1 MTSLNKENENYR
13 QLIVNHYSNPSSKGL
28 LKTKD
33 SLVFH
38 HYTNSCVDDFY
49 IELTF
54 DQDTIVNARF
64 EGIGCAISTS
74 AIDIFNTLIINQ
86 KINQVKIINNN
97 YQAMLQGK
105 NYQQK
110 FLKELLAFKNVLKQP
125 NRIKC
130 ALIISEAIA
139 EIFLIK
145 NEKQGKKT
153 NE

>member
-1 MTSLNKENENYR
+1 MTSLNNENEHYR
-13 QLIVNHYSNPSSKGL
+13 KLIVSHYSNPISKGL

-38 HYTNSCVDDFY
+38 HNRNACVDDFY

-74 AIDIFNTLIINQ
+74 SIDIFNALIISQKVNQ
-86 KINQVKIINNN
+86 IKVINSN

-105 NYQQK
+105 SYQEK
-110 FLKELLAFKNVLKQP
+110 LLKDLVAFKNVLKQP

-130 ALIISEAIA
+130 ALIISEAIT
-139 EIFLIK
+139 EIFLMK
-145 NEKQGKKT
+145 NKVKN

>member
-1 MTSLNKENENYR
+1 MISLNNENENYR
-13 QLIVNHYSNPSSKGL
+13 QLIVNHYSNPISKGL

-38 HYTNSCVDDFY
+38 HNRNSCVDDFY
-49 IELTF
+49 LELTF

-74 AIDIFNTLIINQ
+74 AIDIFNALIINQ
-86 KINQVKIINNN
+86 TINQVKIINNN

-110 FLKELLAFKNVLKQP
+110 LLKELVAFKNVLKQP

-130 ALIISEAIA
+130 ALIISEAIT
-139 EIFLIK
+139 EIFLMK
-145 NEKQGKKT
+145 NEKSGKK
-153 NE
+153 